1 MRTSLQFGDARACS
15 VRAASYHQVQA
26 CEYLQITS
34 NYKCLL
40 QRHVGGFNSGEGA
53 GSFLDISIPN
63 EPSGCVYLSLY
74 GDIQPKIPCYHLI
87 DQHRTCLFQEL
98 QRSFDSFLALHV
110 LQGPNLAMFLSL
122 HQSLRSLFRFWFE
135 RTCLNRTCASSSCQ
149 TVMTSPS
156 SQVGLPSRIE
166 PRLD

>member
-15 VRAASYHQVQA
+15 VRAASYHEVQA

-87 DQHRTCLFQEL
+87 DQHRTCLLGLFQEL
-98 QRSFDSFLALHV
+98 QLSFDSFLIFS
-110 LQGPNLAMFLSL
+110 GTS
-122 HQSLRSLFRFWFE
+122 
-135 RTCLNRTCASSSCQ
+135 CAPRAKSCNVPFVASIPVVPVQ
-149 TVMTSPS
+149 ILV
-156 SQVGLPSRIE
+156 
-166 PRLD
+166 